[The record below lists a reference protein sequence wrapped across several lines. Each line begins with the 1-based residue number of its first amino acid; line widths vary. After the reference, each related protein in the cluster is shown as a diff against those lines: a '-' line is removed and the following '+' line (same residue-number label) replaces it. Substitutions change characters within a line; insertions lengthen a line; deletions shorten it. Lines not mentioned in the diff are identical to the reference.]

1 MTLGPKIRDL
11 RLRKGMTVQQLA
23 DASGLSKG
31 FISQVENGHT
41 RPSLST
47 LQELAD
53 SLSTSVA
60 YLVVSAETAP
70 HVVRRADRR
79 RVEVRGNTSKVEI
92 LSAQPPRN
100 LEVAIAE
107 LPPGLSAEGKLH
119 FHHVEECIVC
129 LEGRLQLTYGE
140 HIVVLEEGDA
150 CHFDGRSPHAV
161 ENVGDRTARVLIAVT
176 PAAFEPMF
184 KVRNAGETETADL
197 PAK

>member
-47 LQELAD
+47 LQGLAE

-70 HVVRRADRR
+70 HVVRRAERR
-79 RVEVRGNTSKVEI
+79 KVSVRGNTSKVEI

-100 LEVAIAE
+100 LELAIAE

-119 FHHVEECIVC
+119 FHHVEECILC
-129 LEGRLQLTYGE
+129 LEGRLKLTYGE
-140 HIVVLEEGDA
+140 HVVVLEEGDA

-184 KVRNAGETETADL
+184 KVRNAAETEAAAH

>member
-47 LQELAD
+47 LQGLAD
-53 SLSTSVA
+53 SLATSVA

-100 LEVAIAE
+100 LELAIAE
-107 LPPGLSAEGKLH
+107 LPPGLSAQGKLH

-129 LEGRLQLTYGE
+129 LEGRLKLTYGD
-140 HIVVLEEGDA
+140 HSLILEEGDA

-161 ENVGDRTARVLIAVT
+161 ENVGERTARVLIAVT

-184 KVRNAGETETADL
+184 KVRNAGEVETAAH